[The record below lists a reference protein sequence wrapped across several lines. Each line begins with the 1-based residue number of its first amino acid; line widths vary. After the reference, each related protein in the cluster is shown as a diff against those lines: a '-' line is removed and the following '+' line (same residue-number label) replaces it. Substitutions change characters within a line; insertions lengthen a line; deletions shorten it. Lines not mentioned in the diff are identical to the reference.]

1 MKPTGLFYINGN
13 RRVYMMTKIRVYT
26 QRNMDYI
33 CDCGTE
39 IAFPTPERDVKKSKD
54 GKTRET
60 WFVTSTAICPECG
73 QVYNARIMKAEKRRK
88 DE

>member
-1 MKPTGLFYINGN
+1 
-13 RRVYMMTKIRVYT
+13 
-26 QRNMDYI
+26 MDYI

-60 WFVTSTAICPECG
+60 WFVTSTAVCPECG